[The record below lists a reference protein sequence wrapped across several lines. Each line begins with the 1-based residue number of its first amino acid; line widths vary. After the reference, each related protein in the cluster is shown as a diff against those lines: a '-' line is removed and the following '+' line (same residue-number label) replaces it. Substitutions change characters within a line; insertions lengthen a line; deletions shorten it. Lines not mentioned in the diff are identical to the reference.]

1 MSSAPISID
10 PSQIVEI
17 RDRALNAIAATKS
30 LEELKDVKIAHVGDR
45 SPIAKANQSL
55 GQVPVAERAEAGK
68 LIGTARANINQ
79 AFDDREKELSQERDA
94 RALVEERVD
103 VTLPTIR
110 KHRGALH
117 PLTSLRYEIE
127 DLFLGLGYQVAE
139 GPELE
144 SGWLNFDALNI
155 PEDHPARTMQDTFF
169 IEPLSSGLVLRTH
182 TSPVQIRT
190 MLENEPPIYVIC
202 PGRTYRS
209 DELDATHTPVFN
221 QVEGLVIDKG
231 ITMADLK
238 GTLDLFAARIF
249 GPDVTTRIRPSFFP
263 FTEPSAE
270 VDFFFN
276 GRWVEWGGCGM
287 VNPKVLEVCGI
298 DTNVYSGFA
307 FGMGLERTLMVRNGI
322 SDMHE
327 IVEGDIRFSRQF
339 GTGTR

>member
-1 MSSAPISID
+1 MSSTPVTID
-10 PSQIVEI
+10 LAQIEAIKTSALDAI
-17 RDRALNAIAATKS
+17 RGASS
-30 LEELKDVKIAHVGDR
+30 LEVLKEIKIAHVGDR

-55 GQVPVAERAEAGK
+55 GQVPIEARAATGK

-79 AFDDREKELSQERDA
+79 AYDDKERELTLARDA
-94 RALVEERVD
+94 KALIEERVD
-103 VTLPTIR
+103 VTLPTGR
-110 KHRGALH
+110 NHRGALH

-127 DLFLGLGYQVAE
+127 DLFIGLGYQVAE

-155 PEDHPARTMQDTFF
+155 PQDHPARTMQDTFF
-169 IEPLSSGLVLRTH
+169 LEPIESGLVLRTH

-221 QVEGLVIDKG
+221 QVEGLVVDKG

-249 GPDVTTRIRPSFFP
+249 GPEVTTRIRPSFFP

-270 VDFFFN
+270 VDFFYN
-276 GRWVEWGGCGM
+276 GRWIEWGGCGM

-298 DTNVYSGFA
+298 DSSIYKGFA

-322 SDMHE
+322 TDMHD
-327 IVEGDIRFSRQF
+327 IVEGDLRFSRQF
-339 GTGTR
+339 GLGSR